1 MKAFLEQ
8 YLYQK
13 KVLILGFGRE
23 GRSTYRVLQAVD
35 SLAELAI
42 ADGMA
47 TELPAD
53 VTVYSGEGYLDHLDE
68 YDVVIKSPGVPL
80 PKHPAEYACHITSQ
94 IELFLQR
101 YAPQTV
107 GITGTKGKSTT
118 SSMLYHVLRES
129 GVDCV
134 FGGNI
139 GVPVFDIA
147 EEVTDRSV
155 IVLELSCHQLEHI
168 SVAPSVAV
176 LLNLY
181 EDHLDRYGTFEAY
194 CDAKKNI
201 YRRQKPQDVLFCN
214 AEFLPAEGDCSA
226 QVRAMGPDCVAA
238 VEGIP
243 TLLKGTHNRYNM
255 AVVYEICRLLQV
267 DEQKVAAAMATFKPL
282 AHRLE
287 YVGALEG
294 VDYYDDSI
302 STTVESA
309 ISAIKSVENIGTVL
323 VGGMERGID
332 YEPLVTF
339 LLAHPIDNVICMYDS
354 GKRIYDRIGECADG
368 PTATNFVYVP
378 DLTAAVACAR
388 EVTAAGKACVLSPAA
403 ASYGAFKNFEHR
415 GNVFRALLG
424 FEA

>member
-1 MKAFLEQ
+1 MKAFLEEH
-8 YLYQK
+8 LNNK
-13 KVLILGFGRE
+13 KVLILGYGRE
-23 GRSTYRVLQAVD
+23 GRSTYRMLQTVSTVAALAV
-35 SLAELAI
+35 

-47 TELPAD
+47 TDLPAE
-53 VTVYSGEGYLDHLDE
+53 VTTYSGAGYLEHLEE

-80 PKHPAEYACHITSQ
+80 PKHPAEYACRITSQ
-94 IELFLQR
+94 IELFLLR
-101 YAPQTV
+101 YAAQTV

-118 SSMLYHVLRES
+118 SSMLYHVLQES

-139 GVPVFDIA
+139 GVPVFDIT
-147 EEVTDRSV
+147 EEITARSV

-168 SVAPSVAV
+168 AVAPSVAV

-201 YRRQKPQDVLFCN
+201 YRRQKPQDTLFCN
-214 AEFLPAEGDCSA
+214 AAFLPAAGDCPS
-226 QVRAMGPDCVAA
+226 QVRVMGPDCTAV

-243 TLLKGTHNRYNM
+243 SHLKGVHNRYNM

-267 DEQKVAAAMATFKPL
+267 DEQKVVAAMATFKPL

-287 YVGALEG
+287 YVGARDG

-309 ISAIKSVENIGTVL
+309 ISAIRSVENIGTVL
-323 VGGMERGID
+323 IGGMERGID
-332 YEPLVTF
+332 YEPLVAF

-354 GKRIYDRIGECADG
+354 GKRIYDRIGECSDG
-368 PTATNFVYVP
+368 PTTTNFVYVP
-378 DLTAAVACAR
+378 DLAAAVTCAR
-388 EVTAAGKACVLSPAA
+388 EVTAVGKACVLSPAA

-415 GNVFRALLG
+415 GNVFRTLLG
-424 FEA
+424 FEV

>member
-1 MKAFLEQ
+1 MKAFLEE
-8 YLYQK
+8 YLKDK

-23 GRSTYRVLQAVD
+23 GRSTYRTLQGVETVAALAV
-35 SLAELAI
+35 

-47 TELPAD
+47 ADLPAD
-53 VTVYSGEGYLDHLDE
+53 VTTYTGDGYLDHLEE

-80 PKHPAEYACHITSQ
+80 PKHPAEYTCRITSQ

-118 SSMLYHVLRES
+118 SSMLYHVLQES

-139 GVPVFDIA
+139 GVPVFDIT
-147 EEVTDRSV
+147 EEITARSV
-155 IVLELSCHQLEHI
+155 VVLELSCHQLEHI

-194 CDAKKNI
+194 CAAKKNI
-201 YRRQKPQDVLFCN
+201 YRCQKPQDILFCN
-214 AEFLPAEGDCSA
+214 AEFLPAEGECPS
-226 QVRAMGPDCVAA
+226 QVRAMGPDCTAV

-243 TLLKGTHNRYNM
+243 SRLKGAHNRYNM
-255 AVVYEICRLLQV
+255 AIVYEVGRLLQV
-267 DEQKVAAAMATFKPL
+267 DGQKVAAAMATFQPL

-287 YVGALEG
+287 YVGTLDG

-309 ISAIKSVENIGTVL
+309 VRAIESVENIGTVL
-323 VGGMERGID
+323 IGGMERGID
-332 YEPLVTF
+332 YEPLVAF

-354 GKRIYDRIGECADG
+354 GKRIYDRIGECAHG
-368 PTATNFVYVP
+368 QLTTNFVYVP

-388 EVTAAGKACVLSPAA
+388 EVTAAGRACVLSPAA

-415 GNVFRALLG
+415 GNVFRTLLG
-424 FEA
+424 FEV